1 MILLDTHYFLWM
13 MEGHDK
19 VTKNPSLL
27 KEITKRI
34 AKREILVSEISLW
47 EIAMLQS
54 KGRIQLSEPL
64 ISWLE
69 KSINAPGIRAI
80 NLSPQIIAE
89 SVNLPGDFHSDP
101 SDRLIVASA
110 RVHGVTL
117 VTQDQQIKK
126 YGKNGYIKVFRN

>member
-13 MEGHDK
+13 MEGHEK
-19 VTKNPSLL
+19 VSKNPSLL
-27 KEITKRI
+27 KEISKRI
-34 AKREILVSEISLW
+34 AMREILVSEISLW

-54 KGRIQLSEPL
+54 KGRIQISEPL
-64 ISWLE
+64 ESWLE

-80 NLSPQIIAE
+80 NLSPKIIAE

-110 RVHGVTL
+110 RVYGATL
-117 VTQDQQIKK
+117 ITQDQQIQK
-126 YGKNGYIKVFRN
+126 YGKNGYIKVLY

>member
-1 MILLDTHYFLWM
+1 

-80 NLSPQIIAE
+80 NLSTQIITE

-110 RVHGVTL
+110 RVNGATL
-117 VTQDQQIKK
+117 VTQDQQIQK
-126 YGKNGYIKVFRN
+126 YGKNGYIKVFHN

>member
-1 MILLDTHYFLWM
+1 MFTPNGFCARKTRRSDYHQT
-13 MEGHDK
+13 
-19 VTKNPSLL
+19 
-27 KEITKRI
+27 
-34 AKREILVSEISLW
+34 W

-54 KGRIQLSEPL
+54 KGRIQISEPL
-64 ISWLE
+64 ESWLE

-80 NLSPQIIAE
+80 NLSPKIIAE

-110 RVHGVTL
+110 RVYGATL

-126 YGKNGYIKVFRN
+126 YGKNGYIKVLY